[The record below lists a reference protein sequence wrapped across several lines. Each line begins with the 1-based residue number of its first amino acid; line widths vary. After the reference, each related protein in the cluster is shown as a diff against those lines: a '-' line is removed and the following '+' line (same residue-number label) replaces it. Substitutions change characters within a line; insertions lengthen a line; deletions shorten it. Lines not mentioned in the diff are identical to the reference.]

1 MCILL
6 SVLTMPKIINIIGGL
21 KMFVIKTHSM
31 GSRIMLRGLGIGC
44 RSGDSPLVWTNS
56 KSSAL
61 TLSYEECASV
71 ISFIVDVI
79 CYELDGD
86 LYISEV

>member
-1 MCILL
+1 
-6 SVLTMPKIINIIGGL
+6 
-21 KMFVIKTHSM
+21 MFVIKRHSM

-44 RSGDSPLVWTNS
+44 CSGDSPLVWTTS

-61 TLSYEECASV
+61 QLSYEEAESV
-71 ISFIVDVI
+71 IGFIVDDI
-79 CYELDGD
+79 WYELDGD